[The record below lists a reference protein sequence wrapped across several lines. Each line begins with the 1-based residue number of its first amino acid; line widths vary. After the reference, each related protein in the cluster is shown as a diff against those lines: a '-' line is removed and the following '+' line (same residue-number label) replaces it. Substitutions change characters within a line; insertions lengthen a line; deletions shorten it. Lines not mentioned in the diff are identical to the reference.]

1 MTRMASRCTLLS
13 LAVLAAACD
22 DECSCDSPGLFGD
35 SAPPPFLMGT
45 WEGREAPCTTKDT
58 YAWWRFE
65 LQDGGRSE
73 TFATD
78 RPVHQNLRPARMT

>member
-22 DECSCDSPGLFGD
+22 AECSCDSPGLFGD
-35 SAPPPFLMGT
+35 SAPPPFLVGT
-45 WEGREAPCTTKDT
+45 WEGREAPFTTKDT
-58 YAWWRFE
+58 YPWWRFE
-65 LQDGGRSE
+65 LQDGGRSG